1 MKTTCKEPE
10 LATMKLFLVMLVILC
25 SVGRSRAQDAAT
37 TETSERRVALEV
49 DRRAKHLFDK
59 AIELMEYKQYERGLT
74 MLDTVIRDNEG
85 NILGYQAHMAKGRHF
100 LEQRKSKEALSHF
113 LLLSRLV
120 APLPGEAPSP
130 QETELYREALFQAG
144 FSYYQSGQYTSAF
157 PMFRRL
163 TEVAGKSKWANKAYY
178 YIGMSHYNLRSW
190 NKAIDALSLVG
201 TEVEDTGSG
210 EMGRVEL
217 GQRFYAKISDADIP
231 VLRKIGED
239 VKARVAVSSGDSEI
253 LTGVPI
259 AGKKNEAL
267 MSAPTE
273 IGVAKP
279 NDGVL
284 QLFGGDTLTV
294 TYVDDST
301 LDGSKGVQRSGTVKA
316 VSTGTVGFFLG
327 DFSTPA
333 YIAFPGQ
340 PQALLLRDADLDT
353 SPRAESVR
361 ITVKALYK
369 VAASEAAEDSDD
381 DVLDIFAVQDDEQ
394 DIWKE
399 RDSVTLTLTERPSR
413 DADSANKD
421 GDAIRTG
428 VFTNKVKLAPL
439 ADGAPNLGDD
449 VLHCDEL
456 DELEITYVDEVH
468 LYGEQPR
475 QSSSRI
481 KVSGSVNSGVSADQ
495 FVVFEAVLKARK
507 NAVEA
512 EALKGLGLIY
522 KDMGLDDRA
531 AERADEALKKV
542 NAIIMDRN
550 KITSELLEQAFR
562 LKWESEILKEDFAA
576 ATATCQ
582 AFNRLYPQS
591 VLADQALMALSR
603 ALAEKG
609 EYDEAVTSYRRV
621 LALQNP
627 ISAAEAQFR
636 IGEVLREQV
645 DKQFE
650 AKHKSRWT
658 DAGRIAATER
668 HRAMGGAIAAYR
680 KTYQAY
686 PESAYAAKSL
696 SEVVRFYVETED
708 FAQASDLLE
717 QVFADFPDAAFLDE
731 MLLLWAQVAF
741 RMGDNN
747 VAQQKLQQ
755 LVFDYPSSKH
765 VAEAQKKLAALKQQ

>member
-113 LLLSRLV
+113 LLLSRLL

-253 LTGVPI
+253 LIGVPI

-316 VSTGTVGFFLG
+316 VSTGTIGFFLG

-413 DADSANKD
+413 DADSGNKD

-456 DELEITYVDEVH
+456 DELEITYVDKVH

-542 NAIIMDRN
+542 NAIIMDRK

-658 DAGRIAATER
+658 DVGRIAATER

-696 SEVVRFYVETED
+696 SEVVRFYVDTED

>member
-113 LLLSRLV
+113 LLLSRLLT
-120 APLPGEAPSP
+120 PLPGEAPSP

-413 DADSANKD
+413 DADSGNKD

-696 SEVVRFYVETED
+696 SEVVRFYVDTED

>member
-113 LLLSRLV
+113 LLLSRLL

-316 VSTGTVGFFLG
+316 VSTGTIGFFLG

-353 SPRAESVR
+353 SPRADSVR

-369 VAASEAAEDSDD
+369 VAASEAAEDRDD

-413 DADSANKD
+413 DADSGNKD

-456 DELEITYVDEVH
+456 DELEITYVDKVH

-542 NAIIMDRN
+542 NAIIMDRK

-658 DAGRIAATER
+658 DVGRIAATER

-696 SEVVRFYVETED
+696 SEVVRFYVDTED

>member
-113 LLLSRLV
+113 LLLSRLL

-413 DADSANKD
+413 DADSGNKA

-542 NAIIMDRN
+542 NAIIMDRK

>member
-1 MKTTCKEPE
+1 M
-10 LATMKLFLVMLVILC
+10 ATKKVFLLTLVMISLQGL
-25 SVGRSRAQDAAT
+25 GYAQQEEST
-37 TETSERRVALEV
+37 ERRAVLDV

-85 NILGYQAHMAKGRHF
+85 NVLGYQAHMAKGRHF
-100 LEQRKSKEALSHF
+100 LEQRKTKEALSHF
-113 LLLSRLV
+113 LLLSRLLT
-120 APLPGEAPSP
+120 PLPGDSPSP
-130 QETELYREALFQAG
+130 QETELYRESLFQAG

-201 TEVEDTGSG
+201 TEVEATSSD
-210 EMGRVEL
+210 EIGRVEL
-217 GQRFYAKISDADIP
+217 GQRFYAKVSDADIP
-231 VLRKIGED
+231 VLRKVGQD
-239 VKARVAVSSGDSEI
+239 VMARVTVSSGDSEV

-273 IGVAKP
+273 IGVAEP
-279 NDGVL
+279 GDGVL

-301 LDGSKGVQRSGTVKA
+301 LDGSKGVKRSGTVKA

-340 PQALLLRDADLDT
+340 PQALLLRDADLDV
-353 SPRAESVR
+353 SPKAESVS

-369 VAASEAAEDSDD
+369 VAAVDAAEANDES
-381 DVLDIFAVQDDEQ
+381 VLDIFAVQDDEQ
-394 DIWKE
+394 DVWKE
-399 RDSVTLTLTERPSR
+399 RDSVTLMLTERAMGKGEGGP
-413 DADSANKD
+413 
-421 GDAIRTG
+421 IRTG
-428 VFTNKVKLAPL
+428 VFTNKIKLAPL
-439 ADGAPNLGDD
+439 AAGTPDLNDD

-456 DELEITYVDEVH
+456 DELEVTYSDEVH
-468 LYGEQPR
+468 LYGDEVR
-475 QSSSRI
+475 ESRARI

-531 AERADEALKKV
+531 SQRADESLRKV
-542 NAIIMDRN
+542 DAIILDRN
-550 KITSELLEQAFR
+550 KITSELLEQAFK
-562 LKWESEILKEDFAA
+562 LKWECEILKEDFAA

-609 EYDEAVTSYRRV
+609 EYAEAVTSYQRV

-636 IGEVLREQV
+636 IGEVLQQQV
-645 DKQFE
+645 DRQFE

-658 DAGRIAATER
+658 EAGRVAATER

-696 SEVVRFYVETED
+696 SEVVRFYVDTED

-747 VAQQKLQQ
+747 VSAQKLQQ
-755 LVFDYPSSKH
+755 LVFDYPSSQH
-765 VAEAQKKLAALKQQ
+765 VAEAQKKLAALKQE

>member
-113 LLLSRLV
+113 LLLSRLLT
-120 APLPGEAPSP
+120 PLPGEAPSP

>member
-1 MKTTCKEPE
+1 
-10 LATMKLFLVMLVILC
+10 
-25 SVGRSRAQDAAT
+25 
-37 TETSERRVALEV
+37 LEV

-113 LLLSRLV
+113 LLLSRLL

-144 FSYYQSGQYTSAF
+144 FSYYQSGQYTSAC

>member
-1 MKTTCKEPE
+1 MATKPSLIILAGALVTLAVATTG
-10 LATMKLFLVMLVILC
+10 I
-25 SVGRSRAQDAAT
+25 AQDDDAP
-37 TETSERRVALEV
+37 SERRSASLV
-49 DRRAKHLFDK
+49 DRRAKHLYDK

-74 MLDTVIRDNEG
+74 MLDTVIRDNPG

-100 LEQRKSKEALSHF
+100 LDQRKTKEALSHF
-113 LLLSRLV
+113 LLLSRLL
-120 APLPGEAPSP
+120 APLPGETQLPEEA
-130 QETELYREALFQAG
+130 ELYREALYQAG
-144 FSYYQSGQYTSAF
+144 FSYYQAGQYTSAF

-201 TEVEDTGSG
+201 TEVEDSG
-210 EMGRVEL
+210 DELGRVEI
-217 GQRFYAKISDADIP
+217 GQRFYAKITDADIP
-231 VLRKIGED
+231 VLRKVGKD
-239 VKARVAVSSGDSEI
+239 VKARVTVSSGDSEV
-253 LTGVPI
+253 LTGVPV

-267 MSAPTE
+267 TSAPTE
-273 IGVAKP
+273 IGAPKP
-279 NDGVL
+279 GDGVL
-284 QLFGGDTLTV
+284 QVFGGDTLKV
-294 TYVDDST
+294 TYLDDST
-301 LDGSKGVQRSGTVKA
+301 LDGTKDVERSGTVKA

-340 PQALLLRDADLDT
+340 PQAVLLRDADLDV
-353 SPRAESVR
+353 SAQAEAVT

-369 VAASEAAEDSDD
+369 VAASEAAEAGDD
-381 DVLDIFAVQDDEQ
+381 GVLDIFAVQDDEE

-399 RDSVTLTLTERPSR
+399 RDSVTITLTERGE
-413 DADSANKD
+413 
-421 GDAIRTG
+421 GDLIRTG
-428 VFTNKVKLAPL
+428 VFTSKVKLAPVG
-439 ADGAPNLGDD
+439 DGSPDTSDD

-456 DELEITYVDEVH
+456 DELEITYVDDVH
-468 LYGEQPR
+468 LYGDSPR
-475 QSSSRI
+475 QTSSRV

-512 EALKGLGLIY
+512 EALKGLGAIY

-531 AERADEALKKV
+531 AQRADEALKKV
-542 NAIIMDRN
+542 DSIILDR
-550 KITSELLEQAFR
+550 KRITGDLLEQAFK
-562 LKWESEILKEDFAA
+562 LKWESEILKEDFVA

-582 AFNRLYPQS
+582 AFNRLYPES

-609 EYDEAVTSYRRV
+609 EYEEAVKSYNRV

-636 IGEVLREQV
+636 IGETLQQAV
-645 DKQFE
+645 DKAFE
-650 AKHKSRWT
+650 EKHKSRWT
-658 DAGRIAATER
+658 EAGRVAATER

-680 KTYQAY
+680 KVYQTY
-686 PESAYAAKSL
+686 PESSYAAKAL
-696 SEVVRFYVETED
+696 SEVVRFYVDTED
-708 FAQASDLLE
+708 FAEASDLLE
-717 QVFADFPDAAFLDE
+717 TVFADFPDAEFLDE
-731 MLLLWAQVAF
+731 MLLLWAQVGF
-741 RMGDNN
+741 RMGDNE

-765 VAEAQKKLAALKQQ
+765 VAEAQKKLAALRSE

>member
-113 LLLSRLV
+113 LLLSRLLT
-120 APLPGEAPSP
+120 PLPGEAPSP

-542 NAIIMDRN
+542 NAIIMDRK